1 MSIQGWYYL
10 HVNGELI
17 YKPSP
22 DAAMDIRDSDL
33 ARALWPMDPSD
44 RMGAWA
50 ILIEA
55 SVAGANRAR
64 INELA
69 KKWQCDDL
77 DAQQYVGRA
86 GCRLFMDGDQWC
98 ATKADFINIQESPC
112 GFGETALEAMADLC
126 KGLGYR
132 PAKMWGTSFAD
143 LLRVEES
150 ALAARERA

>member
-44 RMGAWA
+44 RMGAWT
-50 ILIEA
+50 ILVEA
-55 SVAGANRAR
+55 LAAGANRDR

-69 KKWQCDDL
+69 AKWNCGND
-77 DAQQYVGRA
+77 DAQEYAKRVQ
-86 GCRLFMDGDQWC
+86 CLLSMDGDQWC
-98 ATKADFINIQESPC
+98 ATRADFVNIQESPC
-112 GFGETALEAMADLC
+112 GFGKTALRAMADLC
-126 KGLGYR
+126 TELGYR
-132 PAKMWGTSFAD
+132 PAKIWGTSFAE
-143 LLRVEES
+143 LLVAEGTVR
-150 ALAARERA
+150 AAS